1 MARTKKSQM
10 ISLAESAIVQGDAL
24 ALLDR
29 VPDESVKLILTSPPY
44 NIGKSYER
52 GMFSSLDQYSEWMR
66 ELVEK
71 LMKKVRPDGSICWQ
85 VGNHVA
91 DGALTP
97 LDMLFFPMFAEH
109 GCKLRNRI
117 VWTFNFGLHAQRRFS
132 GRYETLLWF
141 SRSDNYTFNLDP
153 IRVEQLYPGK
163 RHSKSKGDRAGR
175 PSGNP
180 EGKNPSDFW
189 TFDPDGAFVTTP
201 VWDIPNVK
209 ANHLEKAGHPCQFP
223 SELADR
229 CVLAMSNEGDVI
241 LDPFVGT
248 GTSVICAEGRG
259 RIGVGFELD
268 NAHADMA
275 EQRLKKFRNGELPL
289 RLAGKAPVAPNLA
302 DKVAR
307 RPIEWDFLEAAE

>member
-1 MARTKKSQM
+1 MAGTKKSKTV
-10 ISLAESAIVQGDAL
+10 SLAHSSIIQGDAL
-24 ALLDR
+24 VLLDR
-29 VPDESVKLILTSPPY
+29 IPDESIKLVLTSPPY

-52 GMFSSLDQYSEWMR
+52 GMFSSLDQYSEWMS
-66 ELVEK
+66 ELIKK
-71 LMKKVRPDGSICWQ
+71 LMKKVRPDGSVCWQ
-85 VGNHVA
+85 VGNYVS

-141 SRSDNYTFNLDP
+141 TRSDEYTFNLDP
-153 IRVEQLYPGK
+153 VRVEQLYPGK

-189 TFDPDGAFVTTP
+189 AFDPKDAFQKTP

-229 CVLAMSNEGDVI
+229 CVLAMTNEGDLV
-241 LDPFVGT
+241 LDPFVGV
-248 GTSVICAEGRG
+248 GTSVILAEGRS
-259 RIGVGFELD
+259 RIGLGFELD
-268 NAHADMA
+268 RTHAA
-275 EQRLKKFRNGELPL
+275 KAQERLDQFKRGELPL
-289 RLAGKAPVAPNLA
+289 RWAGKPPVSPNKD
-302 DKVAR
+302 DKVAQI
-307 RPIEWDFLEAAE
+307 PDEWLLEAAE

>member
-1 MARTKKSQM
+1 MVATAISEM
-10 ISLAESAIVQGDAL
+10 ISLTESSIFHGDAL

-29 VPDESVKLILTSPPY
+29 IPDGSIDLVLTSPPY

-52 GMFSSLDQYSEWMR
+52 GMFSSLAQYSEWMR
-66 ELVEK
+66 ELIGK
-71 LMKKVRPDGSICWQ
+71 LMSKVKSNGSICWQ
-85 VGNHVA
+85 VGNYVD

-97 LDMLFFPMFAEH
+97 LDMLFFPMFADH

-141 SRSDNYTFNLDP
+141 TRSDEYTFNLDP
-153 IRVEQLYPGK
+153 VRVEQLYPGK
-163 RHSKSKGDRAGR
+163 RHSKSKGDRAGT

-189 TFDPDGAFVTTP
+189 AFDPTEAFEKTP
-201 VWDIPNVK
+201 IWDIPNVK

-229 CVLAMSNEGDVI
+229 CILAMTNDGDVI
-241 LDPFVGT
+241 LDPFVGV
-248 GTSVICAEGRG
+248 GTSVILAEGRS
-259 RIGVGFELD
+259 RIGLGFELD
-268 NAHADMA
+268 KLHAEKA
-275 EQRLKKFRNGELPL
+275 QERLGQFGRGELPL
-289 RLAGKAPVAPNLA
+289 RWAGKPPVLPNKA
-302 DKVAR
+302 DRVAR
-307 RPIEWDFLEAAE
+307 IPDEWLLEAAE